1 MTTNELIID
10 DFYTELL
17 NVYVRCVN
25 DDWKIPMGKI
35 NNLRYI
41 NRDIIFF
48 ISLKLHITVSHFLIM
63 YKVNDHLLWM
73 HAFAYLM
80 AQVVKIP

>member
-48 ISLKLHITVSHFLIM
+48 ISLKLHVNCVTFSHH
-63 YKVNDHLLWM
+63 V
-73 HAFAYLM
+73 
-80 AQVVKIP
+80 

>member
-41 NRDIIFF
+41 NRDMIFF
-48 ISLKLHITVSHFLIM
+48 ISLKLYTLTVSHFLIM
-63 YKVNDHLLWM
+63 YKVNDHLL
-73 HAFAYLM
+73 
-80 AQVVKIP
+80 

>member
-25 DDWKIPMGKI
+25 DDWKYTHGKDQQFT
-35 NNLRYI
+35 LYQSGHHL
-41 NRDIIFF
+41 FYF
-48 ISLKLHITVSHFLIM
+48 S
-63 YKVNDHLLWM
+63 KVTH
-73 HAFAYLM
+73 
-80 AQVVKIP
+80 

>member
-48 ISLKLHITVSHFLIM
+48 ISLKLHINCVTFSHL

>member
-48 ISLKLHITVSHFLIM
+48 ISLKLHINCVTFSHQNACLCVF
-63 YKVNDHLLWM
+63 NG
-73 HAFAYLM
+73 AGR
-80 AQVVKIP
+80 